1 MESENAPFMSSCPL
15 YTGSNCMHY
24 SLHGENKTN
33 LKNLC
38 LIFCH
43 YSDLILGVITPLS
56 AIFKLSHGDQF

>member
-1 MESENAPFMSSCPL
+1 MYIVL
-15 YTGSNCMHY
+15 Y
-24 SLHGENKTN
+24 GENKTN

-43 YSDLILGVITPLS
+43 YSDLILGGITPLS